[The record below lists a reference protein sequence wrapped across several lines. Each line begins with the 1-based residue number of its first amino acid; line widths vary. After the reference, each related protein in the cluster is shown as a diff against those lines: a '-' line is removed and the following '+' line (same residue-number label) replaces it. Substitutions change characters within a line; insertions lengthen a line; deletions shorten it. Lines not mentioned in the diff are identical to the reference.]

1 MKIIYL
7 SRSMLP
13 SKAANS
19 MQVMKMCQAL
29 VKAGHNLK
37 LVAGKADD
45 CSLDYLFDYYGVKE
59 KFTITLLKGRTD
71 TATGLLIYLA
81 NFYFWIKKTDRPQIF
96 YGRDLFT
103 LTIAALVYKIPFF
116 YEAHKPPSNFVYYL
130 LSRLLINNKL
140 LVKLVVITNSLKEEY
155 LAGFPRLPGEK
166 VLVAPDGADI
176 PEQAVCL
183 NPDQDKSG
191 KMVVGYVGHLYPG
204 RGIELILSLAVE
216 LPQFIF
222 RIVGGRERDNAYW
235 QNICRGVDNIE
246 FTGFIPP
253 KDLARVYAGIDLV
266 LAPYQSRVSIPGGG
280 DTSRW
285 MSPLKIFEYMAFAK
299 PIIAS
304 DLPALKEVL
313 TDGVNALLC
322 RPESTADWA
331 RAIRRLEQDT
341 NLREQIAANA
351 FASLTDK
358 YTWDKRAARI
368 LGQDQKISHFKS

>member
-1 MKIIYL
+1 MGN
-7 SRSMLP
+7 R
-13 SKAANS
+13 
-19 MQVMKMCQAL
+19 
-29 VKAGHNLK
+29 
-37 LVAGKADD
+37 
-45 CSLDYLFDYYGVKE
+45 
-59 KFTITLLKGRTD
+59 
-71 TATGLLIYLA
+71 
-81 NFYFWIKKTDRPQIF
+81 RPQIV

-103 LTIAALVYKIPFF
+103 LTIASLVYKIPFF

-155 LAGFPRLPGEK
+155 LARFPRLPGEK

-191 KMVVGYVGHLYPG
+191 KMVIGYVGHLYPG
-204 RGIELILSLAVE
+204 RGIDLIFTLARE

-222 RIVGGRERDNAYW
+222 RIVGGNEQDIAYW

-253 KDLARVYAGIDLV
+253 KELPRVYAGIDLV
-266 LAPYQSRVSIPGGG
+266 LAPYQDRVSIPGGG
-280 DTSRW
+280 DTVRW

-304 DLPALKEVL
+304 DLPALREVL
-313 TDGVNALLC
+313 TDGVNTLLC

-331 RAIRRLEQDT
+331 RAIRLLEQDKSFH
-341 NLREQIAANA
+341 RQIAANA
-351 FASLTDK
+351 FEDLTSN
-358 YTWDKRAARI
+358 YTWDKRAALI
-368 LGQDQKISHFKS
+368 LGQV

>member
-19 MQVMKMCQAL
+19 VQVMKMCQAL
-29 VKAGHNLK
+29 VKAGHSLK
-37 LVAGKADD
+37 LVAGAAESP
-45 CSLDYLFDYYGVKE
+45 SLDYLFDYYGVKE
-59 KFTITLLKGRTD
+59 RFEIMLLKGRTE
-71 TATGLLIYLA
+71 TAAGLLTYLA
-81 NFYFWIKKTDRPQIF
+81 KFYFWIKNTDRPDIF

-103 LTIAALVYKIPFF
+103 LTLASFTHKVPFY
-116 YEAHKPPSNFVYYL
+116 YEAHKPPSNPVYFL
-130 LSRLLINNKL
+130 LNLLLIKNKR
-140 LVKLVVITNSLKEEY
+140 LVKLVVITNSLKVEY
-155 LAGFPRLPGEK
+155 LAKFPGLPGEK

-176 PEQAVCL
+176 PKHSGPQPAGQCKR
-183 NPDQDKSG
+183 DKT
-191 KMVVGYVGHLYPG
+191 VIGYVGHLYPG
-204 RGIELILSLAVE
+204 RGIDLILTLAKE

-222 RIVGGRERDNAYW
+222 RIVGGNEKDIAYW
-235 QNICRGVDNIE
+235 RNICRGMDNIE

-253 KDLARVYAGIDLV
+253 KDLARVYSGIDLV

-304 DLPALKEVL
+304 DLPAIREVL
-313 TDGVNALLC
+313 TGGVNAVLC
-322 RPESTADWA
+322 RPDNTADWA
-331 RAIRRLEQDT
+331 GAIMLLEQDKS
-341 NLREQIAANA
+341 LRKQIAANA
-351 FASLTDK
+351 FKDLTDN

-368 LGQDQKISHFKS
+368 LGQDK